1 MTDPRDNL
9 LDSHLVGEGGSNVEP
24 ASDPTLYGHVTLDGQ
39 TEGIEA
45 RSYQTF
51 RLTYTVGR
59 YGLDDTGAIRIA
71 FRAMSDFGRL
81 QMADPTAAGYTT
93 ATASNGCRLALTYE
107 PRGHNGHVSRA

>member
-9 LDSHLVGEGGSNVEP
+9 LDSLLVGEGGSNVEP

-39 TEGIEA
+39 TEDIEA

-59 YGLDDTGAIRIA
+59 YGLDDTGAIRIRFKNA
-71 FRAMSDFGRL
+71 DRRDPREIPEPFLDFPLR
-81 QMADPTAAGYTT
+81 
-93 ATASNGCRLALTYE
+93 
-107 PRGHNGHVSRA
+107 RGHTPAFQLFRLVPPQ